1 MIKRSPLLTA
11 APLLVLIA
19 IAVPSNALNRTAALS
34 SRHSLTA
41 TLRSGHHGGFEV
53 AEDPCLMP
61 DNWKGQWEQII
72 REDARRYTASS
83 LKHLTFNWREP
94 VKTRGNFFSSETPI
108 DEIIADLPPHKEAQN
123 FSACSIRYQVQLTG
137 FGSLIHRPQLAEY
150 GYCGRQQGG
159 RVCACVSGSWQYYA
173 HETPCVPLELEPT
186 VEQDKKITQLGT
198 KLASLLPTAGSN
210 KKSWGKKCIK
220 DHDCYTPPLVAKYQ
234 KPKCFKKEKAKHGP
248 NVQPDT
254 LARVHTCV
262 GVQLEAELDEVCDK
276 AHQCRDPFLCSS
288 LLSYATSFFKGTC
301 EKSTI

>member
-210 KKSWGKKCIK
+210 KKSWREKCST
-220 DHDCYTPPLVAKYQ
+220 DDDCYTPPLVSNRHAAPVRCFKREKKATHGFCKLRAGEGEPCDNKKHVCKPRFECSGFTALFGGTGEC
-234 KPKCFKKEKAKHGP
+234 KPK
-248 NVQPDT
+248 Q
-254 LARVHTCV
+254 
-262 GVQLEAELDEVCDK
+262 
-276 AHQCRDPFLCSS
+276 
-288 LLSYATSFFKGTC
+288 YM
-301 EKSTI
+301 

>member
-1 MIKRSPLLTA
+1 MMSLLLPA
-11 APLLVLIA
+11 ASLVALL
-19 IAVPSNALNRTAALS
+19 AVPSGAAALNHTAGVS
-34 SRHSLTA
+34 PHRSLAA
-41 TLRSGHHGGFEV
+41 TLPSGHGGLELS
-53 AEDPCLMP
+53 AESPCVFPNETLS
-61 DNWKGQWEQII
+61 QWQEIMDK
-72 REDARRYTASS
+72 DARSIMAEKGENIPET
-83 LKHLTFNWREP
+83 LTFLWLDPGKTMAGAKLKDIITNFPEGRTPAGREAFC
-94 VKTRGNFFSSETPI
+94 GI
-108 DEIIADLPPHKEAQN
+108 DYWFQLIPRVSHVGRPSLP
-123 FSACSIRYQVQLTG
+123 
-137 FGSLIHRPQLAEY
+137 EY
-150 GYCGRQQGG
+150 GYCGREGK
-159 RVCACVSGSWQYYA
+159 RVCACVSMPGYGHFKQ
-173 HETPCVPLELEPT
+173 CRPLEGEPT
-186 VEQDKKITQLGT
+186 VEQDNEVTQLGT
-198 KLASLLPTAGSN
+198 ELASLLPTAGSN